1 MGSRGSGNFSDYPSG
16 EEKDNQCDQA
26 FAVSLEDIEHCDF
39 FKRHAAVPPIGTV
52 LTLTHQKRIV
62 AQTQAGEVVGNLPTG
77 FNYLASCLRLGYTYQ
92 GQVRLARTG
101 SVAVVSADF
110 IAVAP

>member
-1 MGSRGSGNFSDYPSG
+1 MGSRGSGSFSDYPNGSAT
-16 EEKDNQCDQA
+16 DDQCDRA

-52 LTLTHQKRIV
+52 LTLAHQKRIV
-62 AQTQAGEVVGNLPTG
+62 AQTQTGEVVGNLPTR

-92 GQVRLARTG
+92 GEIRQSRTG
-101 SVAVVSADF
+101 AVAVVSADF